1 MNHFTWPLQG
11 SNTSSW
17 LLNKQK
23 KNPTHFDHVATGHT
37 GNKCLLYISFTFWS
51 LIFENHL
58 LVSPPGSI
66 LKASISFL
74 PDDHCVRVFIP
85 ITCSFMQ
92 TCELWLLSSTRLK
105 GWAQNMRN
113 IFTGWLQGVQSCL
126 LPSNLLHVSKHLNIW
141 VNWIK
146 FNELL
151 SGSPWKLITVK
162 RYRSKDSITILEKH
176 IHYIKMESVSNFRAI
191 STYLYNS
198 DHLQEGC

>member
-11 SNTSSW
+11 SNASSW

-23 KNPTHFDHVATGHT
+23 KKTH
-37 GNKCLLYISFTFWS
+37 TFWPRS
-51 LIFENHL
+51 YWPHRQQMLTIYFIHL
-58 LVSPPGSI
+58 LVLNLWESSACFTLGSI
-66 LKASISFL
+66 LKASISFV

-85 ITCSFMQ
+85 IICSFMQ
-92 TCELWLLSSTRLK
+92 TCELWRLSSTRLE

-113 IFTGWLQGVQSCL
+113 IFTGWSQGVQSCL